1 MKTIDSNQEK
11 IAPGQV
17 MAIAAKQLNED
28 NVPLEA
34 MLASVAKETAM
45 ENADIVQVG
54 NTVFIGHKG
63 KGANKSKMV
72 GRAFNVDT
80 GRNFIQNM
88 LNYLGYLQNKKFTHY
103 ASQFKGDTYLPAM
116 RVLEKKLAGKD
127 SNVAVGRGKDGQYVV
142 FINLGKEP
150 LKAGE

>member
-1 MKTIDSNQEK
+1 METIDSNQEK

-17 MAIAAKQLNED
+17 MAIAAKQLKVD
-28 NVPLEA
+28 DVPLEA

-63 KGANKSKMV
+63 KGANKTKMV

-88 LNYLGYLQNKKFTHY
+88 LNYLGYLQSKKFTHY

-116 RVLEKKLAGKD
+116 RVLEKRLADKD
-127 SNVAVGRGKDGQYVV
+127 SNVAVARSQDNQYVV
-142 FINLGKEP
+142 YINLGKEP
-150 LKAGE
+150 LGVGA